1 MRVGNYHDHHRHF
14 DKHQELDPLSRSV
27 YRVASA
33 HADASSVFQ
42 LSSFLVVCSGMI
54 SKGFAFVA
62 FFANEEASS
71 VCIQL
76 KTDLAVTI
84 ESQP

>member
-1 MRVGNYHDHHRHF
+1 VNYHDHHRHF
-14 DKHQELDPLSRSV
+14 HKHQELDPLTRSV
-27 YRVASA
+27 YGVTAARVN
-33 HADASSVFQ
+33 ASSVFQ

-62 FFANEEASS
+62 FFANEEAITI
-71 VCIQL
+71 CIQP

-84 ESQP
+84 Q